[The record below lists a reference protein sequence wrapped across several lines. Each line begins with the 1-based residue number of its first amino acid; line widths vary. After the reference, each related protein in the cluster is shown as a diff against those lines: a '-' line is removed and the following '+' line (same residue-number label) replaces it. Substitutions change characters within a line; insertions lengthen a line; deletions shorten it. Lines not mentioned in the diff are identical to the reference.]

1 MPEHVTPRNASG
13 AVAPLVPLTG
23 WGRTAPTRAH
33 LLPVH
38 GEGDAHAALRTRTP
52 RGVLA
57 RGLGRSYGDAAQNAG
72 GSVLDMTD
80 ADRILDFDPVTGEV
94 EVEAGISADE
104 LMNRFVPRGFFVPVT
119 AGTRYV
125 TVGGAIAADIHG
137 KNHHRAGSFSQHVTW
152 LDLLTADGEVRR
164 VGPDSDPDLFW
175 ATAGGMGLTGV
186 ILRARV
192 RMKPIESSLITV
204 DTDRT
209 PDLDSLMTLLTES
222 DHLYDYSVAWI
233 DCVTKGARM
242 GRSVLTRGRF
252 ARRDELPARKQAD
265 PLRYSGS
272 VKLSAPN
279 VFPPGLLNLATVAA
293 FNELW
298 YRKSPKRKR
307 DQLQTIPTF
316 FHPLD
321 GVGEWNRIYGPH
333 GFVQYQFVVPF
344 GQEEALR
351 EAMVRI
357 SSSGTASFLA
367 VLKRFGE
374 GNPGMLSFP
383 APGWTLA
390 LDIPV
395 VSGLPRLLDQLDEL
409 VVNAGGKIYLAK
421 DSRVRPELFEK
432 MYPQLER
439 FRSVRARVDP
449 DGVFTS
455 DLARRLS
462 L

>member
-1 MPEHVTPRNASG
+1 VPEVRPA
-13 AVAPLVPLTG
+13 AAPLDPPTVQLTG
-23 WGRTAPTRAH
+23 WGRTAPTPARLAPVTGEEQARA
-33 LLPVH
+33 V
-38 GEGDAHAALRTRTP
+38 LRRHTD

-72 GSVLDMTD
+72 GDVLDMTA
-80 ADRILDFDPVTGEV
+80 ADRVLAADLAAGEV
-94 EVEAGISADE
+94 EAEAGISLDR
-104 LMNRFVPRGFFVPVT
+104 LTTRFVPLGFFVPVT

-137 KNHHRAGSFSQHVTW
+137 KNHHQAGSFAQHVRW

-164 VGPDSDPDLFW
+164 IGPDRDPELFW

-186 ILRARV
+186 ILRARI
-192 RMKPIESSLITV
+192 RMKPIESSRLLV

-209 PDLDSLMTLLTES
+209 PDLDALMTLLAET

-233 DCVTKGARM
+233 DCVARGRRM

-252 ARRDELPARKQAD
+252 ARRDELPAKHRAE
-265 PLRYSGS
+265 PLRYSGA
-272 VKLSAPN
+272 VRLSAPN

-298 YRKSPKRKR
+298 YRKAPQRKR
-307 DQLQTIPTF
+307 DQVQSIPTF

-321 GVGEWNRIYGPH
+321 GVGRWNRIYGPR

-351 EAMVRI
+351 AAMVRI
-357 SSSGTASFLA
+357 STSGTASFLA
-367 VLKRFGE
+367 VLKRFGD

-383 APGWTLA
+383 ASGWTLA

-395 VSGLPRLLDQLDEL
+395 VRGLARLLDELDEL
-409 VVNAGGKIYLAK
+409 VVAAGGRIYLAK
-421 DSRVRPELFEK
+421 DSRVRPELFAR
-432 MYPQLER
+432 MYPQLDR
-439 FRSVRARVDP
+439 FRAVRERVDP
-449 DGVFTS
+449 AGVFTS
-455 DLARRLS
+455 DLARRLA